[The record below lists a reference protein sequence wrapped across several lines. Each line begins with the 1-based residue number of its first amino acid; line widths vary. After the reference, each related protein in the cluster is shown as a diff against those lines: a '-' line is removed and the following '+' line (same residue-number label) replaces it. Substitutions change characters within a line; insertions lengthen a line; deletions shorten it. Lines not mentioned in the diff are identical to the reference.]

1 MSVMASGVIVLL
13 SPTQVFKFL
22 LFIGNFVIS
31 SEIVIGNNKEA
42 INGGSPWVANLPFK
56 SIAFCVKITSFA
68 DAVGFSM
75 TSRKGAN
82 PLL

>member
-42 INGGSPWVANLPFK
+42 IMG
-56 SIAFCVKITSFA
+56 
-68 DAVGFSM
+68 AVLGLQIY
-75 TSRKGAN
+75 
-82 PLL
+82 PLNQ